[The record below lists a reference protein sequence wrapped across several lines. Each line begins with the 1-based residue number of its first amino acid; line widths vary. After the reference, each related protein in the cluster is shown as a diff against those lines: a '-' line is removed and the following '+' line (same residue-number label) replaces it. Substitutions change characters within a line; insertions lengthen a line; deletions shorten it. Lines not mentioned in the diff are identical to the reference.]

1 MSYKVKKG
9 DNLSNI
15 AKKNGMTLQQL
26 LKLNPQIKN
35 ANSIGIGDTITLSNQ
50 SSKVNDVAN
59 YSYGQFQPEIPTD
72 ETTSWGR
79 NQKLNYQRSQMMDKE
94 LDKSKKFLKEG
105 AEQGKKDR
113 AKLVKRQTQQMKG
126 RSPEYLITTKR
137 QQALK
142 PYGYT
147 GEIDGIWGRGS
158 EAAYKKAK
166 EAGYDFDSDG
176 NLVKQKTKL
185 QSKTDNQ
192 NQNIKTVYNPQ
203 TGRYEPNLGLDKTI
217 FGYSAVSNTITD
229 AIWAPVKRFLNHTF
243 GINIPAQTFN
253 ESDLTPE
260 HYEFWQ
266 EAIERKWPKKERDA
280 YFAKNPDAQVHK
292 GWIGRITPELRKK
305 GISQSDY
312 KKYFGQNYD
321 GPMARGL
328 QETMFG
334 EGISQAMGTI
344 GSGNIVYTKDG
355 AYLTDDWDFKGT
367 GKFDTS
373 DFKGVVRQFQENYG
387 SQENDDTNPVR
398 QFKGLIKYK

>member
-1 MSYKVKKG
+1 MSYTIKKG
-9 DNLSNI
+9 DNLSSI
-15 AKKNGMTLQQL
+15 AKKNGMTLNQL
-26 LKLNPQIKN
+26 LKLNPDIKN
-35 ANSIGIGDTITLSNQ
+35 ANTIHIGQTINLGKDKKEESQFFDNPNYTLTPTKSLTPKLNEMFY
-50 SSKVNDVAN
+50 SAIDKGSKSAEQDKIQRKKQETKILKKRGYGTDV
-59 YSYGQFQPEIPTD
+59 
-72 ETTSWGR
+72 
-79 NQKLNYQRSQMMDKE
+79 QKLMKQQE
-94 LDKSKKFLKEG
+94 AL
-105 AEQGKKDR
+105 R
-113 AKLVKRQTQQMKG
+113 A
-126 RSPEYLITTKR
+126 
-137 QQALK
+137 
-142 PYGYT
+142 YGYE
-147 GEIDGIWGRGS
+147 GKIDGNFGKGS
-158 EAAYKKAK
+158 QAAYKRAKA
-166 EAGYDFDSDG
+166 AGYDFDSDG

-203 TGRYEPNLGLDKTI
+203 TGQYEPNLGLDKTI

-229 AIWAPVKRFLNHTF
+229 AIGAPIKRFLNHTF